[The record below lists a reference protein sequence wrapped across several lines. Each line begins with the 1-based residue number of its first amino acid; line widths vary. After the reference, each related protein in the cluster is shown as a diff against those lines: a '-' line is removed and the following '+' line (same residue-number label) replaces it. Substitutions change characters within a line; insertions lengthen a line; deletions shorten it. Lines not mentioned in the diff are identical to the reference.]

1 MTSMTYSLYALPHS
15 LYSGRARSYLIKN
28 GIAYR
33 EVSCGHESFKADVV
47 PKAKLSTIPA
57 MVTPDGHVIRDGGA
71 IIEYFEAANGRPCQP
86 KTPKQQL
93 VSGLFDLIGNE
104 GLLRPA
110 MHYRWNFPEQ
120 NLSFLHY
127 HFYHAQREHPER
139 EAKTHHMMDKMRYA
153 ATMFGVDDQSQ
164 ALVETLYMEFLGALD
179 KHFEQYPYLLGWQPS
194 IGDFGLLGPLFGH
207 LGRDPKPLQIMQQQA
222 VHVYRWVERMNRA
235 AQDAPEHFPSTGYA
249 VPEAGFLANDEI
261 PATLLAALA
270 VIAEDLVPETH
281 AAAEVINGWLAV
293 NPVEAGAKA
302 SRYLGQNC
310 GTAWFTVRDQTM
322 VAGAQPYRFFVLQSV
337 QDCYA
342 RCSADERTGI
352 DELLQS
358 CGLDELLDIKLAR
371 RLGQQDNLEVW
382 V

>member
-1 MTSMTYSLYALPHS
+1 
-15 LYSGRARSYLIKN
+15 
-28 GIAYR
+28 
-33 EVSCGHESFKADVV
+33 
-47 PKAKLSTIPA
+47 
-57 MVTPDGHVIRDGGA
+57 
-71 IIEYFEAANGRPCQP
+71 
-86 KTPKQQL
+86 
-93 VSGLFDLIGNE
+93 
-104 GLLRPA
+104 
-110 MHYRWNFPEQ
+110 
-120 NLSFLHY
+120 
-127 HFYHAQREHPER
+127 
-139 EAKTHHMMDKMRYA
+139 
-153 ATMFGVDDQSQ
+153 
-164 ALVETLYMEFLGALD
+164 
-179 KHFEQYPYLLGWQPS
+179 
-194 IGDFGLLGPLFGH
+194 
-207 LGRDPKPLQIMQQQA
+207 MQQQA

-281 AAAEVINGWLAV
+281 AAAEVINGWLVV

-302 SRYLGQNC
+302 SRYLGQSC
-310 GTAWFTVRDQTM
+310 GKARFTVRDQTM

-342 RCSADERTGI
+342 RCSADERIGI